1 MKNIIII
8 ILFVAASV
16 ASVYAGGVTQLAD
29 DTNMYYTIA
38 VTHGGEAIGEIE
50 LELFP
55 ELAPKHCRNFDSL
68 VEIKFYDRTAFHRV
82 IPDFMIQGGDP
93 NSRDGDKS
101 TWGWGDPSQRKI
113 PAEFSSENHLR
124 GTLSAARGNNDINSA
139 TSQFFIC
146 VVPYPFLDGKYSIYG
161 EVTSGMD
168 VADQIVNVP
177 RDGNDNPIDK
187 VEMTITKKT
196 TSAEDLINP
205 SSGAITIYPNP
216 AKDMISFRSE
226 DNARVSSIQI
236 INLNGKAVFE
246 EEFANG
252 TMLNDVSLNLT
263 NLNTGLYLMRIFKA
277 DGTVSRLKVMISK

>member
-8 ILFVAASV
+8 MLLVAASV
-16 ASVYAGGVTQLAD
+16 ASVYAGDVKQLSD
-29 DTNMYYTIA
+29 DTNLHYTIA

-55 ELAPKHCRNFDSL
+55 ELAPEHCRNFDSL
-68 VEIKFYDRTAFHRV
+68 VEIRFYDRTAFHRV
-82 IPDFMIQGGDP
+82 IPDFMVQGGDP

-101 TWGWGDPSQRKI
+101 TWGFGDPSQRSV
-113 PAEFSSENHLR
+113 PAEFSSELHLR
-124 GTLSAARGNNDINSA
+124 GTLSAARGNDINSA
-139 TSQFFIC
+139 TSQFFLC
-146 VVPYPFLDGKYSIYG
+146 VVPCPWLDNKYSIYG

-168 VADQIVNVP
+168 VVDQIVNVP
-177 RDGNDNPIDK
+177 RDGNDNPNEK

-205 SSGAITIYPNP
+205 SAGAITIYPNP

-226 DNARVSSIQI
+226 DNALVSSVQI

-252 TMLNDVSLNLT
+252 AMLNDVSLNLT

-277 DGTVSRLKVMISK
+277 DGTVSRLKIMISK